1 MASPKAGVAADSAAP
16 GSAPLEGSRMGAA
29 NGFAWIW
36 LPLVLVALLV
46 IYLPGLGNAL
56 VFDDGYLADG
66 ELFADY
72 ASAFQ
77 LRERILSYGSFVW
90 LQAIFG
96 EGWWKQRLFNLLL
109 HCSVVVSLWALYR
122 ELLRHV
128 EVAPA
133 EPHEAPSA
141 PLHQSPA
148 LGLAIGFFALNP
160 VAVYAVAYLIQ
171 RSILMATLFVV
182 LGLWFFARGLAER
195 RPSLHILAL
204 ACYVLAVMS
213 KEHALLAPL
222 AAAPL
227 YILVA
232 RPSMGRLAL
241 VATIGAIVVAAAAA
255 LLSHRYGH
263 ILGKAFDEYSHIYLA
278 QLARIDPAAE
288 KNAFALSI
296 LNQAYLFFHYGL
308 RWLLP
313 AAEWMSINL
322 RPPFPVSLA
331 SFPHVLGIFAY
342 AGVLIGGFFL
352 LLRYRDWRTLAG
364 VSLLMPALLFATEF
378 ATVWVQDP
386 FVLYRSYLWA
396 ISVPG
401 LLVVMLHG
409 PSART
414 LAIVGLALA
423 AGLSWQA
430 LDRIWSLSTVE
441 SAWTDAIRKLPND
454 PRSVGRWFPYL
465 NRGSFYA
472 EHNQF
477 KLALRDFEASAALG
491 DLGIGSFNKGSILG
505 AEGQHAKAL
514 EAFDEAER
522 QGYKLYN
529 LPFQRAMSLMAL
541 GKPAEAYQQL
551 LATHAMSPPSPTREL
566 MYLHLGRLGMQLGK
580 ADEAIASLRQLA
592 THDPKNKEGRFL
604 LAMAHVMKNEHA
616 DALRIADELLRE
628 DSSGGTYY
636 ARALANFGLKRK
648 AEALADIENAL
659 RQSPGNSNLLQWQ
672 EKIRAMP

>member
-1 MASPKAGVAADSAAP
+1 VTTRPTRIE
-16 GSAPLEGSRMGAA
+16 L
-29 NGFAWIW
+29 IW
-36 LPLVLVALLV
+36 LPLVIAAVLV

-77 LRERILSYGSFVW
+77 LRARMMSYGSFVW

-96 EGWWKQRLFNLLL
+96 EGWWKQRLFNVLI
-109 HCSVVVSLWALYR
+109 HCGVVVALWAFYR
-122 ELLRHV
+122 EVLRHV
-128 EVAPA
+128 EASTG
-133 EPHEAPSA
+133 EPGDEPSA

-171 RSILMATLFVV
+171 RSILMATFFVV
-182 LGLWFFARGLAER
+182 VGLWLFARGLAEKK
-195 RPSLHILAL
+195 PLLHALAL
-204 ACYVLAVMS
+204 ASYVLAVMS

-232 RPSMGRLAL
+232 RPSMRRLGL
-241 VATIGAIVVAAAAA
+241 VSLGAAIVAGIAGAA
-255 LLSHRYGH
+255 LSPRYGD
-263 ILGKAFDEYSHIYLA
+263 ILGTAFDEYSHIYLT
-278 QLARIDPAAE
+278 QLARLDPGAE
-288 KNAFALSI
+288 QNAFALSI

-308 RWLLP
+308 RWFLP

-331 SFPHVLGIFAY
+331 SFPHVLGVFGY
-342 AGVLIGGFFL
+342 VGVLAGGFFL
-352 LLRYRDWRTLAG
+352 LLRYRDWRALAG
-364 VSLLMPALLFATEF
+364 LSLLVPALLFATEF

-396 ISVPG
+396 IGVPG
-401 LLVVMLHG
+401 LVVVALHG

-414 LAIVGLALA
+414 LAIVGIALA
-423 AGLSWQA
+423 AGLAWQA

-491 DLGIGSFNKGSILG
+491 DLGMGSFNKGSILG
-505 AEGQHAKAL
+505 AEGQHAQAL

-529 LPFQRAMSLMAL
+529 LPFQRAMSLVAL

-566 MYLHLGRLGMQLGK
+566 MLLQLGRLGMQLGK
-580 ADEAIASLRQLA
+580 ADDAIASMRQLLA
-592 THDPKNKEGRFL
+592 HDARNKEGQFL

-616 DALRIADELLRE
+616 EALRIADELVR
-628 DSSGGTYY
+628 DDPGGRASY
-636 ARALANFGLKRK
+636 ARALANFGMKRK

-659 RQSPGNSNLLQWQ
+659 RQSPDNPNLLQWRD
-672 EKIRAMP
+672 KIRAMR

>member
-1 MASPKAGVAADSAAP
+1 MASPKAGVTADSAAP
-16 GSAPLEGSRMGAA
+16 GSVDLDSSRIGAA

-36 LPLVLVALLV
+36 LPLVLVALLI

-66 ELFADY
+66 ELFVDY

-77 LRERILSYGSFVW
+77 WRERMLSYGSFVW
-90 LQAIFG
+90 VQAIFG

-109 HCSVVVSLWALYR
+109 HCGVVVSLWALYR
-122 ELLRHV
+122 VILRHV
-128 EVAPA
+128 EVPPA
-133 EPHEAPSA
+133 EPHEAPAA

-148 LGLAIGFFALNP
+148 LGLGIGFFALNP

-182 LGLWFFARGLAER
+182 IGLWIFARGLAER
-195 RPSLHILAL
+195 RVAFHMLAL
-204 ACYVLAVMS
+204 ACYALAVMS

-227 YILVA
+227 YVLVA
-232 RPSMGRLAL
+232 RPSMRRLAL
-241 VATIGAIVVAAAAA
+241 VAVVGIAVVVAAAA
-255 LLSHRYGH
+255 LLSLRYGH

-278 QLARIDPAAE
+278 QLARLDPAAE
-288 KNAFALSI
+288 KNAFALSV

-342 AGVLIGGFFL
+342 AGVLVGGFFL
-352 LLRYRDWRTLAG
+352 LLRYRDWRSLAG

-396 ISVPG
+396 IGVPG
-401 LLVVMLHG
+401 LLVVLLHG
-409 PSART
+409 PSERT
-414 LAIVGLALA
+414 LAIIGLVLA
-423 AGLSWQA
+423 AGLAWQA
-430 LDRIWSLSTVE
+430 LDRVWSLATVE
-441 SAWTDAIRKLPND
+441 SAWSDAIRKLPND
-454 PRSVGRWFPYL
+454 PRAVGRWFPYL

-472 EHNQF
+472 EQNQF
-477 KLALRDFEASAALG
+477 KLAVRDFEISAALG
-491 DLGIGSFNKGSILG
+491 DLGMGSFNKGSILG
-505 AEGQHAKAL
+505 AEGRHAQAL

-529 LPFQRAMSLMAL
+529 LPFHRAMSLTAL
-541 GKPAEAYQQL
+541 GKPAEAYRQL

-566 MYLHLGRLGMQLGK
+566 MLLHLGRLGMQLGK

-592 THDPKNKEGRFL
+592 TSDPKHKEGRFL

-616 DALRIADELLRE
+616 EALRIADELVR
-628 DSSGGTYY
+628 DDPGGRAFY
-636 ARALANFGLKRK
+636 ARALANFGMKRK

-659 RQSPGNSNLLQWQ
+659 RQSPDNSNLLQWRD
-672 EKIRAMP
+672 KIRAMR

>member
-1 MASPKAGVAADSAAP
+1 
-16 GSAPLEGSRMGAA
+16 MGAA

-72 ASAFQ
+72 ASVLP
-77 LRERILSYGSFVW
+77 LRERMLSYGSFVW

-96 EGWWKQRLFNLLL
+96 EGWWKQRLLNLVL
-109 HCSVVVSLWALYR
+109 HCGVVVSLWGLYR
-122 ELLRHV
+122 EVLRHV
-128 EVAPA
+128 AVAPA
-133 EPHEAPSA
+133 EPHQAPA
-141 PLHQSPA
+141 TPLHQSPA

-182 LGLWFFARGLAER
+182 TGLWLFACGLAQR
-195 RPSLHILAL
+195 RPLLHLLAL
-204 ACYVLAVMS
+204 ACYALAVLS

-232 RPSMGRLAL
+232 RPSMRRLVVVAL
-241 VATIGAIVVAAAAA
+241 IGIAVVAAAAA
-255 LLSHRYGH
+255 LLSLRYGH

-278 QLARIDPAAE
+278 QLARLDPGAE
-288 KNAFALSI
+288 KNAFALSV

-308 RWLLP
+308 RWFLP

-331 SFPHVLGIFAY
+331 SFPQVLGIFAY
-342 AGVLIGGFFL
+342 VGVLVGGFFL
-352 LLRYRDWRTLAG
+352 LLRYRDWRALAG

-396 ISVPG
+396 IGVPG
-401 LLVVMLHG
+401 LLFVLLHG
-409 PSART
+409 PSERA
-414 LAIVGLALA
+414 LAIIGLVLA
-423 AGLSWQA
+423 AGLAWQA
-430 LDRIWSLSTVE
+430 LDRVWSLATVE
-441 SAWTDAIRKLPND
+441 SAWSDAIRKLPND

-472 EHNQF
+472 EQNQF
-477 KLALRDFEASAALG
+477 KLAVRDFEASAALG
-491 DLGIGSFNKGSILG
+491 DHGMGSFNKGSILG
-505 AEGQHAKAL
+505 AEGRHAQAL

-529 LPFQRAMSLMAL
+529 LPFQRAMSLAAL

-551 LATHAMSPPSPTREL
+551 LATHGLSPPSPTREL
-566 MYLHLGRLGMQLGK
+566 MLLHLGRLGMQLGK
-580 ADEAIASLRQLA
+580 ADDAIASLRQLA
-592 THDPKNKEGRFL
+592 AHDPKHKEGRFL

-616 DALRIADELLRE
+616 EALRIADELAR
-628 DSSGGTYY
+628 DDPSGRVFY
-636 ARALANFGLKRK
+636 ARALANFGMKRK
-648 AEALADIENAL
+648 AEALADIEKAL
-659 RQSPGNSNLLQWQ
+659 RQSPDNPNLLQWRD
-672 EKIRAMP
+672 KIRAMR

>member
-1 MASPKAGVAADSAAP
+1 M
-16 GSAPLEGSRMGAA
+16 
-29 NGFAWIW
+29 IW
-36 LPLVLVALLV
+36 LPLVIAASLV

-66 ELFADY
+66 ELFAEY

-77 LRERILSYGSFVW
+77 VRARMLSYGSFVW

-96 EGWWKQRLFNLLL
+96 EGWWKQRIFNLLV
-109 HCSVVVSLWALYR
+109 HCAVVVALWALYR

-128 EVAPA
+128 QAAPPEPGA
-133 EPHEAPSA
+133 EPPA

-148 LGLAIGFFALNP
+148 LGVAIGFFALNP

-171 RSILMATLFVV
+171 RSILMATFFVV
-182 LGLWFFARGLAER
+182 AGLLLFARGLAR
-195 RPSLHILAL
+195 NKPGLHVLAL

-222 AAAPL
+222 AAAPI

-232 RPSMGRLAL
+232 RPSMLRLGLVAL
-241 VATIGAIVVAAAAA
+241 VGAVMVAAAGAV
-255 LLSHRYGH
+255 LSLRYGD
-263 ILGKAFDEYSHIYLA
+263 ILGKAFDEYSHVYLA
-278 QLARIDPAAE
+278 QLSRLDANAE
-288 KNAFALSI
+288 RNAFALSI

-308 RWLLP
+308 RWFLP

-322 RPPFPVSLA
+322 RPPFPVTLGT
-331 SFPHVLGIFAY
+331 FPHVLGIFAY
-342 AGVLIGGFFL
+342 AGVLLGGFFL
-352 LLRYRDWRTLAG
+352 LLRYRDWRALVG

-396 ISVPG
+396 IGVPG
-401 LLVVMLHG
+401 LLFVALHG
-409 PSART
+409 PSARA
-414 LAIVGLALA
+414 LAVVGLVLA
-423 AGLSWQA
+423 AGLTWQA
-430 LDRIWSLSTVE
+430 LDRVWSLSTVE
-441 SAWTDAIRKLPND
+441 TAWSDAIRKLPDD

-477 KLALRDFEASAALG
+477 QLALRDFEASAALG
-491 DLGIGSFNKGSILG
+491 DLGMGSFNKGSILA
-505 AEGQHAKAL
+505 AEGRHAQAL
-514 EAFDEAER
+514 EALEQAER
-522 QGYKLYN
+522 EGYKPYN

-541 GKPAEAYQQL
+541 NRPAEAYQQL
-551 LATHAMSPPSPTREL
+551 LETAAMSPPSPTREL
-566 MYLHLGRLGMQLGK
+566 LFLHLGRLGMQLGK
-580 ADEAIASLRQLA
+580 ADEAIASLRQLQVY
-592 THDPKNKEGRFL
+592 DPRNREAPFL

-616 DALRIADELLRE
+616 QAFEIAERLVRE
-628 DSSGGTYY
+628 DPSGRAYY

-648 AEALADIENAL
+648 AQALADIEQAL
-659 RQSPGNSNLLQWQ
+659 RASPGNPNLRQWQ
-672 EKIRAMP
+672 EKIKAMP

>member
-1 MASPKAGVAADSAAP
+1 VTTRPTRIE
-16 GSAPLEGSRMGAA
+16 LL
-29 NGFAWIW
+29 W
-36 LPLVLVALLV
+36 LPLVLAAILV
-46 IYLPGLGNAL
+46 IYLPSLGNAL

-72 ASAFQ
+72 ASALQ
-77 LRERILSYGSFVW
+77 LRERMLSYGSFVW

-96 EGWWKQRLFNLLL
+96 EGWWKQRLFNVLL
-109 HCSVVVSLWALYR
+109 HCGVVVALWALYR
-122 ELLRHV
+122 EILRHV
-128 EVAPA
+128 EAAPA
-133 EPHEAPSA
+133 EPGDEPAA
-141 PLHQSPA
+141 PLYQSPA
-148 LGLAIGFFALNP
+148 LGVAIGFFALNP

-182 LGLWFFARGLAER
+182 IGLWLLARGLAER
-195 RPSLHILAL
+195 RPGLHALAL

-213 KEHALLAPL
+213 KEHAILAPL
-222 AAAPL
+222 AAAPI
-227 YILVA
+227 YILVS
-232 RPSMGRLAL
+232 RPSLPRLGL
-241 VATIGAIVVAAAAA
+241 VALAGAMVAAAAGAA
-255 LLSHRYGH
+255 LSLRYGE
-263 ILGKAFDEYSHIYLA
+263 ILGKAFDEYSYIYLT
-278 QLARIDPAAE
+278 QLARLDPGAE
-288 KNAFALSI
+288 QNAFALSI

-308 RWLLP
+308 RWFLP

-322 RPPFPVSLA
+322 RPPFPLTLA

-342 AGVLIGGFFL
+342 VGMLAGGFFL
-352 LLRYRDWRTLAG
+352 LLRYRDWRALVG
-364 VSLLMPALLFATEF
+364 LSLLIPALLFATEF

-396 ISVPG
+396 IGVPG
-401 LLVVMLHG
+401 LLVAILHG
-409 PSART
+409 PSARA
-414 LAIVGLALA
+414 LAVVGLALA
-423 AGLSWQA
+423 AGLTWQA

-441 SAWTDAIRKLPND
+441 SAWTDAIRKLPDD

-472 EHNQF
+472 EQNQF
-477 KLALRDFEASAALG
+477 KLAMRDFEASSALG
-491 DLGIGSFNKGSILG
+491 DLGMGSFNKGSILG
-505 AEGQHAKAL
+505 AEGRHTEAL

-529 LPFQRAMSLMAL
+529 LPFQRAMALMAL

-580 ADEAIASLRQLA
+580 ADEAVASLRQLMA
-592 THDPKNKEGRFL
+592 FDPKNKEGRFL

-616 DALRIADELLRE
+616 EALRIADELLRE
-628 DSSGGTYY
+628 DPSGRTHY
-636 ARALANFGLKRK
+636 ARALAHFGLKRK

-659 RQSPGNSNLLQWQ
+659 RQSPGNPNLLQWQ
-672 EKIRAMP
+672 EKIRAMR

>member
-1 MASPKAGVAADSAAP
+1 MTTRPTR
-16 GSAPLEGSRMGAA
+16 LEL
-29 NGFAWIW
+29 IW
-36 LPLVLVALLV
+36 LPLVIAAVLV

-77 LRERILSYGSFVW
+77 LRARMLSYGSFVW

-96 EGWWKQRLFNLLL
+96 EGWWKQRLFNVII
-109 HCSVVVSLWALYR
+109 HCGVVVALWALYR
-122 ELLRHV
+122 HVLRHV
-128 EVAPA
+128 AASPA
-133 EPHEAPSA
+133 EPGGEPSA
-141 PLHQSPA
+141 PLHESPA

-171 RSILMATLFVV
+171 RSILMATFFVV
-182 LGLWFFARGLAER
+182 VGLWLFARGLSEKK
-195 RPSLHILAL
+195 PLLHALAL

-232 RPSMGRLAL
+232 RPPMLRLAL
-241 VATIGAIVVAAAAA
+241 VSLGAAIVVGIAGAA
-255 LLSHRYGH
+255 LALRYGD
-263 ILGKAFDEYSHIYLA
+263 ILGTAFDEYSHIYLA
-278 QLARIDPAAE
+278 QLARLEPSAE
-288 KNAFALSI
+288 ENAFALSI

-308 RWLLP
+308 RWFLP

-322 RPPFPVSLA
+322 RPPFPVSLT
-331 SFPHVLGIFAY
+331 SFPHLLGIFGY
-342 AGVLIGGFFL
+342 VGVLAGGFFL
-352 LLRYRDWRTLAG
+352 LLRHRDWRALVG
-364 VSLLMPALLFATEF
+364 LSLLLPALLFATEF

-396 ISVPG
+396 IGVPG
-401 LLVVMLHG
+401 LVVVALHG

-423 AGLSWQA
+423 AGLAWQA
-430 LDRIWSLSTVE
+430 LDRISSLATVE

-491 DLGIGSFNKGSILG
+491 DLGMGSFNKGSILG
-505 AEGQHAKAL
+505 AEGQHAQAL
-514 EAFDEAER
+514 RAFDEAER

-529 LPFQRAMSLMAL
+529 LPFQRAMSLVAL

-592 THDPKNKEGRFL
+592 AYDPKNKEGRFL

-616 DALRIADELLRE
+616 EALRIADELLRD
-628 DSSGGTYY
+628 DSSGRTYY

-648 AEALADIENAL
+648 AQALADIESAL
-659 RQSPGNSNLLQWQ
+659 RQSPGNPNLLQWQ
-672 EKIRAMP
+672 DKIRAMR